1 MFILGQY
8 YGTDPTIYLN
18 DNTDLPG
25 FMLVVNISFK
35 CLCMFLSLSIDEI
48 DESAEMRM
56 SIPQCFATGRGLG
69 RCSGNQAASWSA
81 AIKKGE
87 KLIKKL
93 LKIKRFA

>member
-1 MFILGQY
+1 MWDSRRHCKEINLSFMFILGQY
-8 YGTDPTIYLN
+8 YGTDPRIYLN

-56 SIPQCFATGRGLG
+56 SIP
-69 RCSGNQAASWSA
+69 
-81 AIKKGE
+81 
-87 KLIKKL
+87 
-93 LKIKRFA
+93 